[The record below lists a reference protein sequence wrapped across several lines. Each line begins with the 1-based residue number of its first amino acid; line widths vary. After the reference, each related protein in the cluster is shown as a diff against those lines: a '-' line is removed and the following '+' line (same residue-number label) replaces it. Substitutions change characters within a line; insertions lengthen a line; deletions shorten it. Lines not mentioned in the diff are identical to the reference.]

1 VVTYKLGK
9 PEEEVAKIIV
19 MICVVISI
27 LVVLVSYFFYKA
39 YAHHQTFSYCKTT
52 EAEIK
57 KTTLEFFR
65 THRTLYSPGPSFGH
79 VPVISFKYTI
89 DGKTYISHKLDCS
102 GKKTSFRR
110 LSGAEALLEDFPVG
124 KKVTAYYLPEK
135 PADAFIIRKLYFGY
149 MRKALFMSML
159 TCGLVSFCFALQKSV
174 LKRQRYYVLKQMGTC
189 LAWFF
194 IGIISYGY
202 YFSYAERPFSV
213 GLIIRCIF
221 YFLTGLAWTLVFLKP
236 VVFGT
241 KDEKQNLL
249 SVLRR
254 QNK

>member
-1 VVTYKLGK
+1 MVTYKLDK
-9 PEEEVAKIIV
+9 PEEDTAKIII
-19 MICVVISI
+19 MICVLIFI
-27 LVVLVSYFFYKA
+27 LAALAGHSFYEA

-52 EAEIK
+52 EAEITK
-57 KTTLEFFR
+57 SSLEFFR
-65 THRTLYSPGPSFGH
+65 TPRPRPLLDSFGH

-89 DGKTYISHKLDCS
+89 DGKTYTSEKIACS
-102 GKKTSFRR
+102 GRKVSFRR
-110 LSGAEALLEDFPVG
+110 RSGVEAFLEDFSVG

-135 PADAFIIRKLYFGY
+135 PAEAFIVRKLYFRY
-149 MRKALFMSML
+149 MRKALMMSMFI
-159 TCGLVSFCFALQKSV
+159 CGLASLCFTLQKTV
-174 LKRQRYYVLKQMGTC
+174 LKRHRYYLLKQMGVC

-213 GLIIRCIF
+213 GLVIRCIF
-221 YFLTGLAWTLVFLKP
+221 YFLVGLAFTLVFLIP

-241 KDEKQNLL
+241 KEEKQNLM

>member
-1 VVTYKLGK
+1 MVTYKLGK
-9 PEEEVAKIIV
+9 PEEDTAKIIG
-19 MICVVISI
+19 IIYVVVFI
-27 LVVLVSYFFYKA
+27 LAALSGYFFYKA

-57 KTTLEFFR
+57 KSTLEFFR
-65 THRTLYSPGPSFGH
+65 TPRPRHSARSFGH
-79 VPVISFKYTI
+79 VPVISFEYTI
-89 DGKTYISHKLDCS
+89 DGKTYISNKLTCS

-110 LSGAEALLEDFPVG
+110 RSGVEAFLEDFPIG

-135 PADAFIIRKLYFGY
+135 PAEAFIIRKLYFWY
-149 MRKALFMSML
+149 MRKALIMSML
-159 TCGLVSFCFALQKSV
+159 ICGLVSLCFALQKSV
-174 LKRQRYYVLKQMGTC
+174 LKRHRYYVLKQMGIC

-194 IGIISYGY
+194 IGIITYGY
-202 YFSYAERPFSV
+202 YFSYAERPFSI

-221 YFLTGLAWTLVFLKP
+221 YFLTGLAFTLIFLIP

-241 KDEKQNLL
+241 KEEAQDLL

-254 QNK
+254 